1 MNPESRLSVHWCGA
15 LRDNGMPRER
25 GNQQWLSFWT
35 GQDLLH
41 LRVCSHLSHFHLPLP
56 GHAHVGASAA
66 SMPDA
71 GTPYALRF
79 ACLRSTGEARTATT
93 SSP

>member
-15 LRDNGMPRER
+15 LRDNGMPREHVAELL
-25 GNQQWLSFWT
+25 G

-41 LRVCSHLSHFHLPLP
+41 LRVCSHISNFHLPLS

-66 SMPDA
+66 PMPDA
-71 GTPYALRF
+71 GTP
-79 ACLRSTGEARTATT
+79 
-93 SSP
+93 